1 MLKAASWRLSGR
13 RLAACLTGCLNVFLS
28 VPRGDDVI
36 FLRQGLGRGAK
47 QPFPSLGT
55 FISTLSQRR
64 DAGGRGL
71 TGGMM
76 GTLTSNQ
83 WLRHGE
89 WHHHYI
95 RAVKTEDGIQIQ
107 NDFSLFRI
115 FCIFL
120 TFFDNTSKSK
130 ICCLTLKTDF
140 SWIRRRNQPIGRD
153 LSAWLK
159 NRSLPVSAK
168 RHKSPDYIWKEHN
181 V

>member
-1 MLKAASWRLSGR
+1 MLKRFLLFVIFRLVLIVLSYFDLFKAEVAVR
-13 RLAACLTGCLNVFLS
+13 SMFDSFSDVFLS
-28 VPRGDDVI
+28 LPPADDVI

-89 WHHHYI
+89 
-95 RAVKTEDGIQIQ
+95 
-107 NDFSLFRI
+107 
-115 FCIFL
+115 
-120 TFFDNTSKSK
+120 
-130 ICCLTLKTDF
+130 
-140 SWIRRRNQPIGRD
+140 
-153 LSAWLK
+153 
-159 NRSLPVSAK
+159 
-168 RHKSPDYIWKEHN
+168 
-181 V
+181 